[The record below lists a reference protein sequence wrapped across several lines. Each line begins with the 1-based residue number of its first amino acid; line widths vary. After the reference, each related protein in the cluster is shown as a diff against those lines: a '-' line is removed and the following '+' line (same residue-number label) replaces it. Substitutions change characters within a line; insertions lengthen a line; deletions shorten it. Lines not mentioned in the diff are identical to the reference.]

1 MENTYLK
8 KLDKSVLFIIG
19 VFSILS
25 ILFIYS
31 SQGTGRYGEQN
42 FALQQGGSYL
52 IGFGLLIAVAYLDP
66 EQLER
71 SA

>member
-31 SQGTGRYGEQN
+31 SQ
-42 FALQQGGSYL
+42 
-52 IGFGLLIAVAYLDP
+52 VAT
-66 EQLER
+66 
-71 SA
+71 